1 VIAPGI
7 NVDGVDLTLGEH
19 CVFTDLRLRMQ
30 GGQWHAVLG
39 RSGIGKSSLV
49 RLLAGIQ
56 KADCGLISADD
67 GKPLHKRV
75 AYMSQDDGLLPWLS
89 VLDNVQLGPKLRG
102 EKSND
107 TLAAAESLIEQTGMA
122 GWESALPRD
131 LSGGMRQRVA
141 LARTL
146 LENRPVVL
154 MDEPFS
160 RLDAITRDELQVLAF
175 KLLELKT
182 VVLVTHDPVEALR
195 LAKSIHVLQGAHPTQ
210 IDTLQL
216 ESITQP
222 RSIKEPLFVQ
232 NLAELWSLL
241 NKNAGASLIRQTA

>member
-1 VIAPGI
+1 VSI
-7 NVDGVDLTLGEH
+7 V
-19 CVFTDLRLRMQ
+19 
-30 GGQWHAVLG
+30 
-39 RSGIGKSSLV
+39 V

-56 KADCGLISADD
+56 KADRGSISADD
-67 GKPLHKRV
+67 EKPLFERV

-89 VLDNVQLGPKLRG
+89 VIDNVQLGPILRG
-102 EKSND
+102 EKSQQSH
-107 TLAAAESLIEQTGMA
+107 AIAESLIEQTGMA

-146 LENRPVVL
+146 LEDRPVVL

-175 KLLELKT
+175 TLLESRT

-195 LAKSIHVLQGAHPTQ
+195 LAQSIHILQGAHPTQ
-210 IDTLQL
+210 VDSLQL
-216 ESITQP
+216 EANTQL
-222 RSIKEPLFVQ
+222 RRIEDPLFVQ
-232 NLAELWSLL
+232 KLGELWSLL
-241 NKNAGASLIRQTA
+241 SKDASASAIRQSA